1 MSHEKELETI
11 AEKLKMKEV
20 GLETINEQLNIFSK
34 IDYTSRVDLIM
45 KQLSELNESKNDF

>member
-20 GLETINEQLNIFSK
+20 GLETINEQHYF
-34 IDYTSRVDLIM
+34 
-45 KQLSELNESKNDF
+45 